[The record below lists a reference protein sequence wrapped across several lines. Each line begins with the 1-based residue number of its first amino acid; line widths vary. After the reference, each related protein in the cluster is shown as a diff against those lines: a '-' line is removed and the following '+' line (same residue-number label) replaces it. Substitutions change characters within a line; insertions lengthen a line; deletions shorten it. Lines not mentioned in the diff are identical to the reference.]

1 MFTVFHPEGSM
12 MAAMVQNIPQI
23 KVDPATRINQ
33 VQDSGLVKLHLDNKR
48 QSKES
53 QKKRSNMS
61 AYEQSRSYHG
71 AVTHVDEIMRSP
83 VTTIQA
89 GASIEVA
96 LHLMQLH
103 NIKHLPVMIH
113 TQLVGIVNLEQVLSR
128 VLFDKAGKL
137 LQVVDSTVKELM
149 TQQVISVHPKMDI
162 RMVAEAM
169 MQSNN
174 DAILIMEDVES
185 IQGIVTHKDLI
196 QRLSQKPPIRLYV

>member
-89 GASIEVA
+89 SASIEVA

-196 QRLSQKPPIRLYV
+196 QRISQKPPIQLYV